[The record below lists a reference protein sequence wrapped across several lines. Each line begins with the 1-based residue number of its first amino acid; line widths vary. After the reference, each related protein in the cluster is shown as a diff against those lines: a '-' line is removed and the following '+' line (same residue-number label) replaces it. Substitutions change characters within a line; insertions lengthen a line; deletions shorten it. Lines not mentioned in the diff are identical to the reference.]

1 MVLEG
6 MTLEGLDSARK
17 IALNVSELVIA
28 GWTARNVDAMEAHIA
43 ELEQLGIARP
53 KTTPTY
59 YRNGANLLTTE
70 DALEVVGAT
79 SSGEV
84 EFVMFAHEGG
94 FLVGLGSDHTDRE
107 VEKSGVTISK
117 QVCPK
122 PVGSTLWRYD
132 DVKDHWDDLVL
143 RAYAVEGGNRTLYQ
157 EGPVTTMRDPME
169 LIAAYSGSDAAK
181 PGLAM
186 FCGTLAVHGGVRP
199 MERFDIELEDPKL
212 GRKLTHSYGIT
223 QLPIAG

>member
-1 MVLEG
+1 MRLDG
-6 MTLEGLDSARK
+6 LTLEGDGGGAELALD
-17 IALNVSELVIA
+17 VTELVVA
-28 GWTARNVDAMEAHIA
+28 GWTGRNVEAMEAHIA
-43 ELEQLGIARP
+43 ELEQIGIPRP
-53 KTTPTY
+53 KATPTY
-59 YRNGANLLTTE
+59 YRNGASLLTTDDE
-70 DALEVVGAT
+70 IEVVGTT

-84 EFVMFAHEGG
+84 EFVMFAHDGA
-94 FLVGLGSDHTDRE
+94 FLVGVGSDHTDRE
-107 VEKSGVTISK
+107 VEKTGVTISK

-122 PVGSTLWRYD
+122 PVGRTLWRYD

-143 RAYAVEGGNRTLYQ
+143 RSFAVEGSERTLYQ

-169 LIAAYSGSDAAK
+169 LLQAYAGSTQAR

-199 MERFDIELEDPKL
+199 MDRFEIELEDPKL
-212 GRKLTHSYGIT
+212 GRRLTHSYAIR